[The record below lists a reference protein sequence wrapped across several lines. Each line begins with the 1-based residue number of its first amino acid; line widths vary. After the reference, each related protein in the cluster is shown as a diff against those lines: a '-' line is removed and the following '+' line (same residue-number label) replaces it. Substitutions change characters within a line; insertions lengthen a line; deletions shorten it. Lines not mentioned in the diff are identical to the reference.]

1 MGIIIFLSSTNMAAS
16 TSQNFPRTFF
26 RLQRRW
32 DEKVGRRNVTA
43 GIWSD
48 TTFNR
53 QQAPSYDRVPHI
65 MEHLFQQAE
74 FAEVLKS
81 VSPNTKLSPDEQ
93 SVWVYDMRNSD
104 AIPRTIQ
111 DEKRL
116 YEYVKLIIA
125 NSFPQNSGR
134 QIGTPRSYL
143 EDNIH
148 VAVCFFVWCLTK
160 PNFFFKDKVISQ
172 TTRNGIQ
179 RVWTPLLLEKE
190 PKNRPISNSSRSAK
204 PALKVTTDAQLPKHL
219 QDQARLRTS
228 IEDIMG
234 TKVEWHDSTSRHLQ
248 ISEAISATGNEA
260 TISIKNTK
268 KLQKLYN
275 DYTKLEIKIM
285 KIQEKIRKTEYAN
298 SKLVASQAYPPP
310 PPFIRQPFTENDGE
324 EEAEEPVQ
332 ASCSGCAENA
342 PNQLA
347 HVGTGG
353 CLGDDELLE
362 PEEVVDSW
370 EDL

>member
-1 MGIIIFLSSTNMAAS
+1 MAAS

-48 TTFNR
+48 ATFNQ

-65 MEHLFQQAE
+65 MEQLFQQAD
-74 FAEVLKS
+74 FAQVLKS
-81 VSPNTKLSPDEQ
+81 VSLNTKLSLDER

-104 AIPRTIQ
+104 ALPRTTQ
-111 DEKRL
+111 DEKKL

-134 QIGTPRSYL
+134 QIRTPRSYL

-190 PKNRPISNSSRSAK
+190 PKSRPISNSTRSAK
-204 PALKVTTDAQLPKHL
+204 PAPKVTTDAMLPKQL
-219 QDQARLRTS
+219 QEQSRLRS
-228 IEDIMG
+228 NIEEIMG
-234 TKVEWHDSTSRHLQ
+234 TKVEWDDSSYRHIQ
-248 ISEAISATGNEA
+248 ISEAINATGDET
-260 TISIKNTK
+260 TISIKNIK
-268 KLQKLYN
+268 KLQKIYN
-275 DYTKLEIKIM
+275 DYTKLEIKIV
-285 KIQEKIRKTEYAN
+285 KSQEKIRKIEFAN
-298 SKLVASQAYPPP
+298 SKLVASQSFLPSPPP
-310 PPFIRQPFTENDGE
+310 LIRQPFTENDGG
-324 EEAEEPVQ
+324 EAEEPVQ
-332 ASCSGCAENA
+332 VSCSGCAENA

-347 HVGTGG
+347 HVGPGG
-353 CLGDDELLE
+353 CLGDDDLLE

>member
-1 MGIIIFLSSTNMAAS
+1 MAAS
-16 TSQNFPRTFF
+16 TSQNLPRTFL

-32 DEKVGRRNVTA
+32 DEKAGRRGVTA

-48 TTFNR
+48 TSFNR
-53 QQAPSYDRVPHI
+53 QQSASYDRVPHI
-65 MEHLFQQAE
+65 MEQLFLQTE
-74 FAEVLKS
+74 FAEVLKT
-81 VSPNTKLSPDEQ
+81 VSPNTKLSPDEK

-104 AIPRTIQ
+104 ALPRTTQ
-111 DEKRL
+111 DEKKL
-116 YEYVKLIIA
+116 YDFVRLIIA
-125 NSFPQNSGR
+125 NSFPQSSGR
-134 QIGTPRSYL
+134 QIGTPKSYL

-190 PKNRPISNSSRSAK
+190 PKNRPVSNTSRSAK
-204 PALKVTTDAQLPKHL
+204 PALKSATTDVQLPKQL
-219 QDQARLRTS
+219 QEKSRLCAD
-228 IEDIMG
+228 IEKIIG
-234 TKVEWHDSTSRHLQ
+234 TKLDWEDP
-248 ISEAISATGNEA
+248 ISLHSKISQAINVTGSEA

-275 DYTKLEIKIM
+275 EFTKLEAKIS
-285 KIQEKIRKTEYAN
+285 KTQEKIRKIEFAN
-298 SKLVASQAYPPP
+298 SKIVQQDWDNKLGPPP
-310 PPFIRQPFTENDGE
+310 KSPPVLERGV
-324 EEAEEPVQ
+324 PVLDFD
-332 ASCSGCAENA
+332 SCAGCTANQ

-347 HVGTGG
+347 HAGG
-353 CLGDDELLE
+353 CLPDPLNENV
-362 PEEVVDSW
+362 PDSW